1 MSSITV
7 RPATLADSDA
17 IANIHSSALESY
29 NDFYAA
35 FFQRHPRDLI
45 PIATRNALQY
55 PGLQFFAVAEEAGET
70 VGFVRYKEVRNT
82 DSGSN
87 KPNSNASE
95 ATAPAAPAPPSV
107 WTIKTHMKDMWQ
119 WFDARSED
127 MDASKDK
134 AIGGRDHF
142 EVMHIMVHP
151 QHQRKGIGSLLLQT
165 VTDKADAVNA
175 PMLIVSS
182 IEGHG
187 LYKKHGFE
195 SLGTWEI
202 DNEAWAHKIVQHEKE
217 IGYTDG
223 VIDLEGKCRGM
234 RESEDSMIRQP
245 IIRAGTV

>member
-1 MSSITV
+1 MSSIAI

-17 IANIHSSALESY
+17 IANIHSLALERY
-29 NDFYAA
+29 NEFYAA
-35 FFQRHPRDLI
+35 FFQRHPRELI
-45 PIATRNALQY
+45 PIATRNALQNLG
-55 PGLQFFAVAEEAGET
+55 PQFFAVAEEAGET

-82 DSGSN
+82 DSGN

-95 ATAPAAPAPPSV
+95 ATASAPAPPPV
-107 WTIKTHMKDMWQ
+107 WTIKDHMKEMWQ
-119 WFDARSED
+119 WFDTRSEAI
-127 MDASKDK
+127 DASKDK
-134 AIGGRDHF
+134 AIDGRDHF

-151 QHQRKGIGSLLLQT
+151 QHQRKGIGSLLLRT

-175 PMLIVSS
+175 PMVIVSS

-202 DNEAWAHKIVQHEKE
+202 DNEAWAHKIAQYEKSV
-217 IGYTDG
+217 GYTDG

-245 IIRAGTV
+245 MIRA